1 MLYNK
6 VNGEKIFSHS
16 PDFMKM
22 SIFLKL
28 FTAYVIGLIFFM
40 GVLPRVIINTI
51 GVEDTAENPFK
62 YSHVLIN
69 Y

>member
-1 MLYNK
+1 
-6 VNGEKIFSHS
+6 
-16 PDFMKM
+16 MKM

-28 FTAYVIGLIFFM
+28 FTAYTIGLIFFM

-51 GVEDTAENPFK
+51 GAEDTAENPFK

-69 Y
+69 H

>member
-1 MLYNK
+1 MEK
-6 VNGEKIFSHS
+6 KIFSHS

-28 FTAYVIGLIFFM
+28 FTAYTIGLIFFM

-51 GVEDTAENPFK
+51 GADTAENPFK

-69 Y
+69 N

>member
-1 MLYNK
+1 
-6 VNGEKIFSHS
+6 
-16 PDFMKM
+16 M

-28 FTAYVIGLIFFM
+28 FTAYTIGLIFFM

-51 GVEDTAENPFK
+51 GSDTAENPFK

-69 Y
+69 H